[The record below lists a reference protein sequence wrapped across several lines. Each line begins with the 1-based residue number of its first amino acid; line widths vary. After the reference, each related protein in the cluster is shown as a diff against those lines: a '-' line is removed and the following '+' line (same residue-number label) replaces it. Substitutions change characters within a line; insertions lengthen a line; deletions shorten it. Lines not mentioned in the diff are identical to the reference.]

1 VFAPEPASPGV
12 ATVEVMPDD
21 GRIRPSALG
30 SATGRSRRVR
40 TTEKGVPEMMV
51 GGVILLSFLTGL
63 GVAIFGLIV
72 VIISVVVVGL
82 AMRPQP

>member
-1 VFAPEPASPGV
+1 
-12 ATVEVMPDD
+12 
-21 GRIRPSALG
+21 
-30 SATGRSRRVR
+30 
-40 TTEKGVPEMMV
+40 MMV